1 VAAARILPACGQ
13 IAFTALHKRLAKFT
27 QRFGKFT
34 RGFISTF
41 ALDVASRGMSALTTV
56 LLLRAL
62 PVDGFAY
69 IVFFLNIGQFFGSA
83 ATGGLRIRYTRME
96 AERVSRGLEEP
107 SAFHVTLRNGAVLI
121 VAAGLVSL
129 AGAFALGIG
138 GSDSERLAFVALAT
152 AFTLGLASVEL
163 AVFHYQAQLAF
174 LRAGL
179 TAVARNSVL
188 LLVAGLATA
197 GLIDSGS
204 VVGLYFAIGTNL
216 VALVVALPLALQT
229 RHTKAP
235 SEGRFG
241 FGRESAS
248 LTLYSLVSSGWA
260 YLDIFLVA
268 ALLNSAA
275 VAAYGAALRYIAIV
289 TGPMPSLVSVLRIRT
304 TQHDMID
311 SAQAQIELMSRW
323 FRQTIVPAV
332 VLLVVAGVAA
342 TWLIPIVNGGRYHES
357 VAIFQ
362 VLLVAACAQ
371 FVTLPNSGLLIAQ
384 ERYTTLAWTNAL
396 VVGLNIPLAAAA
408 APLIGVVGVAA
419 VGSAIGVFQVSLVSY
434 LAAHPPEV
442 PDGEAEHVVAG

>member
-1 VAAARILPACGQ
+1 MRFSLHARGIQ
-13 IAFTALHKRLAKFT
+13 STALRNRFGKIT

-41 ALDVASRGMSALTTV
+41 ALDLASRGMSALTLV

-69 IVFFLNIGQFFGSA
+69 IVFFLNVGQFFGSA

-96 AERVSRGLEEP
+96 AERVSRGIDEP
-107 SAFHVTLRNGAVLI
+107 SPFHVTLRNGAVLI
-121 VAAGLVSL
+121 VAAALVSL

-138 GSDSERLAFVALAT
+138 DDPEQRLVFIALGT

-174 LRAGL
+174 FRAGRI
-179 TAVARNSVL
+179 AVARNAVL
-188 LLVAGLATA
+188 LIVAVIATV
-197 GLIDSGS
+197 GLIDSGE
-204 VVGLYFAIGTNL
+204 VVGLYFAIGVNL
-216 VALVVALPLALQT
+216 VALFVAAPLAWST
-229 RHTKAP
+229 RHAKAP
-235 SEGRFG
+235 PEGRFG

-248 LTLYSLVSSGWA
+248 LTFYSLVSSGWA

-268 ALLNSAA
+268 ALLNDEA
-275 VAAYGAALRYIAIV
+275 VASYGAALRYIAIV

-311 SAQAQIELMSRW
+311 SAKAQIELMTRW
-323 FRQTIVPAV
+323 LRKTIVPAV
-332 VLLVVAGVAA
+332 VLLAVAGVAA
-342 TWLIPIVNGGRYHES
+342 IWLIPIVNGDKYPDT
-357 VAIFQ
+357 VTIFQ

-371 FVTLPNSGLLIAQ
+371 FVTLPNSNLLITQ

-408 APLIGVVGVAA
+408 ASLIGVVGVAV
-419 VGSAIGVFQVSLVSY
+419 VGSAVAVFQVSLVSY
-434 LAAHPPEV
+434 LAAHPPQIE
-442 PDGEAEHVVAG
+442 DGEPERAVAG